1 MKDVKLV
8 CEHGQPYG
16 IRDWTGFLVFFHK
29 VQKFN
34 GQEERYRK
42 ELAEKFALADDLE
55 AFLKLRTP
63 AEDSTGEAQI
73 TQWACGGCGA
83 TVNGRQNYCPECGG
97 TLTKGDKDCN
107 GHCNCQQRGQ

>member
-1 MKDVKLV
+1 MKKIGDMRRVCWECASVYTIKSGHV
-8 CEHGQPYG
+8 CECGEILCPKCHSPAHYE
-16 IRDWTGFLVFFHK
+16 DPS
-29 VQKFN
+29 
-34 GQEERYRK
+34 
-42 ELAEKFALADDLE
+42 AEQ
-55 AFLKLRTP
+55 
-63 AEDSTGEAQI
+63 DSTGEAQI